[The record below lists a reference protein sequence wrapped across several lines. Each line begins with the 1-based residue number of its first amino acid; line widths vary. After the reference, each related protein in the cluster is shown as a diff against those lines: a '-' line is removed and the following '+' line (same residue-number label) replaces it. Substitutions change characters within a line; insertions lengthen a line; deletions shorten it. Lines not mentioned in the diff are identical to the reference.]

1 VLQTGSSI
9 TPADPTSSVAGEKPP
24 GDEDGNGTQ
33 DPPPRRPGGSQVQRR
48 PLHLRLGPQ
57 SSLGRGNEASAQSC
71 ASKEVAGDTGR
82 DLHLILGSERSPT
95 SEMRSLH
102 LRLGPQPSL
111 GRGIEAPTPPYA
123 SRERTGDTLH
133 DTQLLPPTSEE
144 PLLAEAHPEA
154 SLHIDGAPLPD
165 FEAAGQVMMEKRNS
179 PQGCYSVVHETGGVT
194 SRLEINGQLW
204 ILRPDPARCLV
215 GPLETSGHVPV
226 SPHEPA
232 GLLETHISLPVSPQL
247 CSGPLKTNA
256 LMIVSPQLV
265 SGFPKPT
272 IPCADLPLQMLGMAG
287 RMAVTVRHNEATKA
301 LKVYFRRRTKAHL
314 LQISQ
319 NEGTEDSL
327 IQTNITLHS
336 ASRTMIQ
343 PISEKEDFLRKIS
356 KAVDK
361 ILPAPRQV
369 MNTSPAPHPSRVAA
383 PRRSR
388 RIAGAGVE
396 FNMQDWGNRSTK
408 KAMRALHIFAED
420 EGTTQEAID
429 AYAKIFKQHL
439 SHNQVEA
446 LAALFGWTPP
456 PGLDY

>member
-1 VLQTGSSI
+1 MRDMHL
-9 TPADPTSSVAGEKPP
+9 
-24 GDEDGNGTQ
+24 
-33 DPPPRRPGGSQVQRR
+33 
-48 PLHLRLGPQ
+48 LHL
-57 SSLGRGNEASAQSC
+57 
-71 ASKEVAGDTGR
+71 
-82 DLHLILGSERSPT
+82 
-95 SEMRSLH
+95 
-102 LRLGPQPSL
+102 
-111 GRGIEAPTPPYA
+111 
-123 SRERTGDTLH
+123 
-133 DTQLLPPTSEE
+133 TSEE
-144 PLLAEAHPEA
+144 TLQAEARPEA
-154 SLHIDGAPLPD
+154 SLLIDGAPSPG
-165 FEAAGQVMMEKRNS
+165 FEATGQVLMEKINS
-179 PQGCYSVVHETGGVT
+179 PLGSYFAVHETGGVAGASLSVS
-194 SRLEINGQLW
+194 SRLEIFGQLRT
-204 ILRPDPARCLV
+204 LRPDPAWCLV
-215 GPLETSGHVPV
+215 GPLETSGTAPV
-226 SPHEPA
+226 SPLEPV
-232 GLLETHISLPVSPQL
+232 GPLETCISLPVSPQL

-256 LMIVSPQLV
+256 PMIVSPQLV
-265 SGFPKPT
+265 SGLPETTVPS
-272 IPCADLPLQMLGMAG
+272 AGLPLQMLGMAG
-287 RMAVTVRHNEATKA
+287 RMAVTVQHNEATKA